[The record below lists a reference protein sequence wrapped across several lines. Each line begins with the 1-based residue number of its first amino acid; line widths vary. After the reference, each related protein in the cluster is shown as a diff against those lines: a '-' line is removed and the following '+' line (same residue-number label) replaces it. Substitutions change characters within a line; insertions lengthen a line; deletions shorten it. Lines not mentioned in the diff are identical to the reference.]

1 MNKKAAAGVLSLILW
16 AALLFCWWLF
26 AGLRV
31 NKFTKRLSE
40 AGFTYL
46 RTHDVD
52 AYLWEMDACCEMPG
66 AKHAMMSGIP
76 ARDYVAILKI
86 QTLREA
92 GCREEAFALLKTAQP
107 EMKGE
112 RAQLL
117 LGAEKEKLGIDDE
130 QGMG

>member
-1 MNKKAAAGVLSLILW
+1 
-16 AALLFCWWLF
+16 
-26 AGLRV
+26 
-31 NKFTKRLSE
+31 
-40 AGFTYL
+40 
-46 RTHDVD
+46 
-52 AYLWEMDACCEMPG
+52 
-66 AKHAMMSGIP
+66 MMSGIP

-92 GCREEAFALLKTAQP
+92 GRREEAFALLKTAQP